1 MADKLKELPGK
12 ALEWWNKFTSRQ
24 KTIIIAIVAIVIFTF
39 AIIVYTFSRPQYTR
53 LGTYESSKT
62 AAEIVKILDDAGI
75 THKESTDAMTIDVLT
90 SQLSQANLAIATEGY
105 VPDSL
110 KYTDVVETGMSVTS
124 SDREA
129 MQTTFYEHQLENM
142 FSKTMPVKDV
152 SIKIN
157 RASNSGRLSD
167 SDTDAYAT
175 ITVTVTDDF
184 NAANATAMAKAAATA
199 LGNDSTANITI
210 IDQNFNLLFAGG
222 DDYSS
227 MGIASSMQELQTQAE
242 AMVTNQVKKVLIG
255 TKQFNEVEVS
265 SHLSVDF
272 SDYNERVIEY
282 YANEGREVG
291 MPSHEDTFTTES
303 DGSVAGIPG
312 TDSNTENDNYT
323 GYDYLGTGGGSSS
336 SEERSVDYQNNMSET
351 NTVTPAGSID
361 YDNSSISVALIK
373 YREYYEENVERQ
385 GLLEGITW
393 EEFKEN
399 NRADVK
405 QEVDADVVQMVA
417 YASGIDASRVVV
429 VSYESPLFYDKE
441 GFFETVDTTDILS
454 IVMIVLILG
463 LLAFVILRSMGTKKK
478 AAVEEEPELSV
489 EDMLQSTPP
498 EPEVENIDVE
508 TKSDTR
514 KLVEKFVD
522 ENPEA
527 AANLLRNW
535 LNEDWN

>member
-227 MGIASSMQELQTQAE
+227 MGIASSATQPHPPE
-242 AMVTNQVKKVLIG
+242 ARQHGK
-255 TKQFNEVEVS
+255 
-265 SHLSVDF
+265 
-272 SDYNERVIEY
+272 
-282 YANEGREVG
+282 
-291 MPSHEDTFTTES
+291 PSHEDTFTTES

-373 YREYYEENVERQ
+373 YREYYEENVDRQ

-393 EEFKEN
+393 EEFKEA
-399 NRADVK
+399 NREDIK

-535 LNEDWN
+535 LNEDWS

>member
-1 MADKLKELPGK
+1 
-12 ALEWWNKFTSRQ
+12 
-24 KTIIIAIVAIVIFTF
+24 
-39 AIIVYTFSRPQYTR
+39 
-53 LGTYESSKT
+53 
-62 AAEIVKILDDAGI
+62 
-75 THKESTDAMTIDVLT
+75 
-90 SQLSQANLAIATEGY
+90 
-105 VPDSL
+105 
-110 KYTDVVETGMSVTS
+110 
-124 SDREA
+124 
-129 MQTTFYEHQLENM
+129 MQTTFYERQLADL
-142 FSKTMPVKDV
+142 FADTMPVKDV
-152 SIKIN
+152 KVKIS

-175 ITVTVTDDF
+175 IKVTVTDDF

-199 LGNDSTANITI
+199 LGNDSTASITI
-210 IDQNFNLLFAGG
+210 IDQNSNLLFAGG

-227 MGIASSMQELQTQAE
+227 MGIANSMQELQTQAE

-272 SDYNERVIEY
+272 SDYRQKVTEY
-282 YANEGREVG
+282 YANEGRETG
-291 MPSHEDTFTTES
+291 MPSHEDTFSYES
-303 DGSVAGIPG
+303 DGVQGGLPG
-312 TDSNTENDNYT
+312 TDSNTENTT

-336 SEERSVDYQNNMSET
+336 QEEHSIDYQNNMSET
-351 NTVTPAGSID
+351 ETLTPAGSID

-373 YREYYEENVERQ
+373 YREYFEENVERQ

-393 EEFKEN
+393 EEFKEA
-399 NRADVK
+399 NREDIK
-405 QEVDADVVQMVA
+405 QEVDADVIQMVA

-429 VSYESPLFYDKE
+429 VSYESPLFHDKE

-454 IVMIVLILG
+454 IVMIILILG
-463 LLAFVILRSMGTKKK
+463 LLAFVILRSMGSKKK
-478 AAVEEEPELSV
+478 KAVEEEPELSV

-498 EPEVENIDVE
+498 EPEVDNIDVE

-514 KLVEKFVD
+514 KMVEKFVD

>member
-1 MADKLKELPGK
+1 M
-12 ALEWWNKFTSRQ
+12 
-24 KTIIIAIVAIVIFTF
+24 
-39 AIIVYTFSRPQYTR
+39 
-53 LGTYESSKT
+53 
-62 AAEIVKILDDAGI
+62 
-75 THKESTDAMTIDVLT
+75 
-90 SQLSQANLAIATEGY
+90 
-105 VPDSL
+105 
-110 KYTDVVETGMSVTS
+110 
-124 SDREA
+124 
-129 MQTTFYEHQLENM
+129 
-142 FSKTMPVKDV
+142 
-152 SIKIN
+152 
-157 RASNSGRLSD
+157 
-167 SDTDAYAT
+167 
-175 ITVTVTDDF
+175 
-184 NAANATAMAKAAATA
+184 
-199 LGNDSTANITI
+199 
-210 IDQNFNLLFAGG
+210 
-222 DDYSS
+222 
-227 MGIASSMQELQTQAE
+227 
-242 AMVTNQVKKVLIG
+242 
-255 TKQFNEVEVS
+255 
-265 SHLSVDF
+265 
-272 SDYNERVIEY
+272 
-282 YANEGREVG
+282 
-291 MPSHEDTFTTES
+291 
-303 DGSVAGIPG
+303 
-312 TDSNTENDNYT
+312 
-323 GYDYLGTGGGSSS
+323 
-336 SEERSVDYQNNMSET
+336 DYQNNMSET

-535 LNEDWN
+535 LNEDWS

>member
-1 MADKLKELPGK
+1 MADKLKEIPGK

-24 KTIIIAIVAIVIFTF
+24 KTIIIGIVAVVIFTF
-39 AIIVYTFSRPQYTR
+39 AIIVYAFSRPQYAR

-75 THKESTDAMTIDVLT
+75 THKESTDAMTIDVL
-90 SQLSQANLAIATEGY
+90 SNQLAQANMAIASDGY

-110 KYTDVVETGMSVTS
+110 KYTDIVETGMSITS
-124 SDREA
+124 ADREA
-129 MQTTFYEHQLENM
+129 MQTTFYERKLEYL
-142 FSKTMPVKDV
+142 FADTMPVKDV
-152 SIKIN
+152 KVKIN

-167 SDTDAYAT
+167 SETEAYAT
-175 ITVTVTDDF
+175 IKVTVTDDF

-210 IDQNFNLLFAGG
+210 IDQNSNLLFAGG

-227 MGIASSMQELQTQAE
+227 MGIANSMQELQTQAE

-272 SDYNERVIEY
+272 SDYRQKVTEY
-282 YANEGREVG
+282 YANEGRETG
-291 MPSHEDTFTTES
+291 MPSHEDTFSYES
-303 DGSVAGIPG
+303 DGVQGGIPG
-312 TDSNTENDNYT
+312 TDSNTENTT

-336 SEERSVDYQNNMSET
+336 QEEHSIDYQNNMSET
-351 NTVTPAGSID
+351 ETLTPAGSID

-373 YREYYEENVERQ
+373 YREYFEENVERQ

-393 EEFKEN
+393 EEFKEA
-399 NRADVK
+399 NREDIK
-405 QEVDADVVQMVA
+405 QEVDADVIQMVA

-429 VSYESPLFYDKE
+429 VSYESPLFHDKE

-454 IVMIVLILG
+454 IVMIILILG
-463 LLAFVILRSMGTKKK
+463 LLAFVILRSMGSKKK
-478 AAVEEEPELSV
+478 KAVEEEPELSV

-498 EPEVENIDVE
+498 EPEVDNIDVE

-514 KLVEKFVD
+514 KMVEKFVD

>member
-1 MADKLKELPGK
+1 
-12 ALEWWNKFTSRQ
+12 
-24 KTIIIAIVAIVIFTF
+24 
-39 AIIVYTFSRPQYTR
+39 
-53 LGTYESSKT
+53 
-62 AAEIVKILDDAGI
+62 
-75 THKESTDAMTIDVLT
+75 MTIDVLT

-272 SDYNERVIEY
+272 SDYNKKVTEY

-303 DGSVAGIPG
+303 DGGVAGIPG

-535 LNEDWN
+535 LNEDWS

>member
-1 MADKLKELPGK
+1 MADKLKEIPGK

-24 KTIIIAIVAIVIFTF
+24 KTIIIAIVAVVIFTF
-39 AIIVYTFSRPQYTR
+39 AIIIYTFSRPQYTR
-53 LGTYESSKT
+53 LGTYESSTT

-105 VPDSL
+105 IPDSL
-110 KYTDVVETGMSVTS
+110 KYTDVVETGMSITS
-124 SDREA
+124 SDRES
-129 MQTTFYEHQLENM
+129 MQTIYIQRELENM
-142 FSKTMPVKDV
+142 FANTMPVKDV
-152 SIKIN
+152 AIKIN
-157 RASNSGRLSD
+157 RPSNSGRLSD
-167 SDTDAYAT
+167 SDTESFAT

-210 IDQNFNLLFAGG
+210 VDQNWNLLFAGG
-222 DDYSS
+222 DDYST

-272 SDYNERVIEY
+272 SDYSRKVTEY
-282 YANEGREVG
+282 YANDGNANG
-291 MPSHEDTFTTES
+291 MISHENTASAES
-303 DGSVAGIPG
+303 DNALAGIPG
-312 TDSNTENDNYT
+312 TDSNTENLT
-323 GYDYLGTGGGSSS
+323 GYDYLGTGGGNSSW
-336 SEERSVDYQNNMSET
+336 EERSVDYQNNVSET
-351 NTVTPAGSID
+351 STITPAGSID
-361 YDNSSISVALIK
+361 YDNSSISVALIR

-393 EEFKEN
+393 EDFKEA
-399 NRADVK
+399 NRDDIK
-405 QEVDADVVQMVA
+405 REVDQDVVQMVA

-429 VSYESPLFYDKE
+429 VSYESPIFYDKE
-441 GFFETVDTTDILS
+441 DFFETISGTDILS
-454 IVMIVLILG
+454 IVMIILILG
-463 LLAFVILRSMGTKKK
+463 LLAFVILRSMVSKKK
-478 AAVEEEPELSV
+478 EAVEEEPELSV
-489 EDMLQSTPP
+489 EDMLQSTPA
-498 EPEVENIDVE
+498 EPEVDDIDVE

-514 KLVEKFVD
+514 KMVEKFVD

>member
-272 SDYNERVIEY
+272 SDYNKKVTEY

-373 YREYYEENVERQ
+373 YREYYVERQ

-478 AAVEEEPELSV
+478 AAVEEEPE
-489 EDMLQSTPP
+489 
-498 EPEVENIDVE
+498 NIDVE

-535 LNEDWN
+535 LNEDWS

>member
-1 MADKLKELPGK
+1 
-12 ALEWWNKFTSRQ
+12 
-24 KTIIIAIVAIVIFTF
+24 
-39 AIIVYTFSRPQYTR
+39 
-53 LGTYESSKT
+53 
-62 AAEIVKILDDAGI
+62 
-75 THKESTDAMTIDVLT
+75 
-90 SQLSQANLAIATEGY
+90 
-105 VPDSL
+105 
-110 KYTDVVETGMSVTS
+110 
-124 SDREA
+124 

-272 SDYNERVIEY
+272 SDYNKKVTEY

-303 DGSVAGIPG
+303 DGSAAGIPG

-535 LNEDWN
+535 LNEDWS